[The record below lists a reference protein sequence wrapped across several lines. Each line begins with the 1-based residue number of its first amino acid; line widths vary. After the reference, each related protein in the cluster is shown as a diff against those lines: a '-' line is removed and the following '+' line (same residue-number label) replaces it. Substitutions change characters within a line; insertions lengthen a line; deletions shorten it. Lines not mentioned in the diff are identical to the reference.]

1 MEKKNAPAA
10 VASEP
15 VASAPVAAEPVAAE
29 PVAAEPVAAEPVAAE
44 PVAAE
49 RVASEGGASKRG
61 SSVNWASLSAD
72 GPLHQI
78 GECLLA
84 NEEYADTYSAMRQVC
99 RNWRSGLPEP
109 DVHLDEWIM
118 LHHALPHVAEFTF
131 LQLGTS
137 RYVTIDLSEVHT
149 RYYFVGFC
157 RGVIVLAQ
165 KNPPHKIR
173 LLNPLTKK
181 YTMFEAQMP
190 SIFLKSV
197 AVIKSPTMVFVT
209 AHYPSEI
216 GWVDES
222 TPTKDIDKDWENRF
236 SIKNHCLR
244 CITPFNG
251 ELYALAVDNLE
262 HGRIVCTNV
271 QLQQRTSTVK
281 METLISFP
289 ELGHQKFY
297 LVKSDGDLLLVLLV
311 SVALAGRPLVYR
323 VDTQSRS
330 LHPVSNIGSNAFFV
344 NYIRCISV
352 DTRVY
357 PTLRPGCIYYTDL
370 GYIREYSHDTKAWE
384 EWPERVDRIG
394 NYGNTFWHARWDCNN
409 WMIQV
414 TAGRTATAG
423 GVAGAGS
430 SSGADAEK
438 QAWLTKYATNT
449 SHERSTSAAPT
460 VDEITAIMRDQFG
473 ILPKKR
479 MIGYSKPYP
488 NDYDL
493 IPLPPKYRLPDFTK
507 FSGSEGTS
515 SIEHVSRYLA
525 QLGMVSASDELR
537 VRFFSQSLTGP
548 AFGWYTSLLP
558 DSVRTWKQLEEQ
570 FHVQYHSETTEASLA
585 DLTQVRQRRG
595 ETVSEYIQ
603 RFRTVRNRCYSVRLS
618 EKEAV
623 ELAVAGLSAPLR
635 DVTFQAE
642 YNSLAHMV
650 QKLTAYEQRH
660 PELYQDKYKRVALIE
675 TDEDEDSAGD
685 QEVAV
690 AEWTRGAKPVS
701 CKWVKQPG
709 PVKGFDFDLSKTEQ
723 IFDLLL
729 KEKQLKL
736 PEGHKIPTP
745 QEMNGRPYCKWHHTF
760 THTTNDCK
768 VLRGQIQM
776 AIEQGRLLF
785 GQFAMRVDTQPFPEV
800 NMVDLSQCIGREP
813 GFSFDINMA
822 GLADRHGEDKP
833 ESSRSRGKD
842 KKEADPRDRPQ
853 HDDRRYL
860 TEEEVIS
867 VRYQRPLSAH
877 LLNKYEQQ
885 YDRRRRYDVDDDRYR
900 RSDADNRKYRRY
912 EGYERHARGRSREQE
927 DMDRHW
933 NCPFFKHCWDSGMS
947 RLPTIENCPECKQK
961 RKGANEVSV
970 FKRLGPLP
978 PQNKRAESSQDEDFE
993 ESEEEDRYHRPRW
1006 CPDGLSHSQ
1015 KRRVQRLRN
1024 LGQYL
1029 YTLRKARPDLAVKI
1043 QQTLETEARPP
1054 KKVWRP
1060 KQTKADAG
1068 TSADTNMVF
1077 VLPSEFCAPKDE
1089 EVSVAQFD
1097 CGPRPVIFEKPRERS
1112 YRHLKALY
1120 LKGYINGQPISKML
1134 VDTGAAVNIM
1144 PYSMLRRLGRST
1156 EDLIKTNV
1164 TLSDFNGQPSE
1175 AKGVLNVDLTV
1186 GRKTIPTSFF
1196 IVDSKSTY
1204 AVLLGRDWIH
1214 ANCCIPSTMHQC
1226 IIQWDG
1232 DEVEVVHADDSVDIS
1247 LAAMN
1252 IWEAN
1257 DQEPLSGINLDG
1269 CERIE
1274 ATKNG
1279 VRLVL
1284 STGLTE

>member
-1 MEKKNAPAA
+1 MAEEPVKYEDLPPEHKKRYELKAILEADLIGAFEKTRSHGIKFKGFQPEGALDGLDLSLPSDERTRALRQEVNYA
-10 VASEP
+10 VAHSLHRH
-15 VASAPVAAEPVAAE
+15 AESLVNTL
-29 PVAAEPVAAEPVAAE
+29 
-44 PVAAE
+44 E
-49 RVASEGGASKRG
+49 RVALNVVQEVTKHKYSPS
-61 SSVNWASLSAD
+61 
-72 GPLHQI
+72 GP
-78 GECLLA
+78 A
-84 NEEYADTYSAMRQVC
+84 
-99 RNWRSGLPEP
+99 
-109 DVHLDEWIM
+109 
-118 LHHALPHVAEFTF
+118 
-131 LQLGTS
+131 LGTHQGEVPLYTRPPLQHTFAAPQQQGS
-137 RYVTIDLSEVHT
+137 PAYVV
-149 RYYFVGFC
+149 YKVGGDPGDYQF
-157 RGVIVLAQ
+157 LYD
-165 KNPPHKIR
+165 PPK
-173 LLNPLTKK
+173 
-181 YTMFEAQMP
+181 
-190 SIFLKSV
+190 
-197 AVIKSPTMVFVT
+197 
-209 AHYPSEI
+209 EI
-216 GWVDES
+216 
-222 TPTKDIDKDWENRF
+222 P
-236 SIKNHCLR
+236 
-244 CITPFNG
+244 
-251 ELYALAVDNLE
+251 
-262 HGRIVCTNV
+262 HGYVCTYV
-271 QLQQRTSTVK
+271 
-281 METLISFP
+281 P
-289 ELGHQKFY
+289 
-297 LVKSDGDLLLVLLV
+297 
-311 SVALAGRPLVYR
+311 
-323 VDTQSRS
+323 
-330 LHPVSNIGSNAFFV
+330 
-344 NYIRCISV
+344 
-352 DTRVY
+352 
-357 PTLRPGCIYYTDL
+357 
-370 GYIREYSHDTKAWE
+370 
-384 EWPERVDRIG
+384 
-394 NYGNTFWHARWDCNN
+394 DCNN
-409 WMIQV
+409 WMTQV

-642 YNSLAHMV
+642 TNTSV
-650 QKLTAYEQRH
+650 
-660 PELYQDKYKRVALIE
+660 VIE

-745 QEMNGRPYCKWHHTF
+745 QEMNGKPYCKWHHTF

-800 NMVDLSQCIGREP
+800 NMVDLSQCIGCEP
-813 GFSFDINMA
+813 GFSFGINMA
-822 GLADRHGEDKP
+822 GLADRHDEDKP

-912 EGYERHARGRSREQE
+912 EGEE
-927 DMDRHW
+927 
-933 NCPFFKHCWDSGMS
+933 
-947 RLPTIENCPECKQK
+947 
-961 RKGANEVSV
+961 KGTNEVSV

-978 PQNKRAESSQDEDFE
+978 PQNKRAESSQDEDLE

-1024 LGQYL
+1024 LEEAEAQYL

-1060 KQTKADAG
+1060 KQKKADAG

-1120 LKGYINGQPISKML
+1120 LKGYINGQPISRML

-1144 PYSMLRRLGRST
+1144 PYSMLRCLGRSN

-1175 AKGVLNVDLTV
+1175 AKGVLNMDLTV

-1284 STGLTE
+1284 STGLRVVRSELWTYVARPIPAIGPKK

>member
-1 MEKKNAPAA
+1 MAEEPIKYEDLPAEHKKKYDDLKATFEADLIGSFEKTRSHGISLVNTL
-10 VASEP
+10 
-15 VASAPVAAEPVAAE
+15 
-29 PVAAEPVAAEPVAAE
+29 
-44 PVAAE
+44 E
-49 RVASEGGASKRG
+49 RVALHVVQEIMKHQYSPS
-61 SSVNWASLSAD
+61 
-72 GPLHQI
+72 GP
-78 GECLLA
+78 A
-84 NEEYADTYSAMRQVC
+84 
-99 RNWRSGLPEP
+99 
-109 DVHLDEWIM
+109 
-118 LHHALPHVAEFTF
+118 
-131 LQLGTS
+131 LGTHQGEIPLYTRPPLQYTFAAPQQQGS
-137 RYVTIDLSEVHT
+137 PAYVV
-149 RYYFVGFC
+149 YKVGGDPGDYQF
-157 RGVIVLAQ
+157 LYE
-165 KNPPHKIR
+165 PPK
-173 LLNPLTKK
+173 
-181 YTMFEAQMP
+181 
-190 SIFLKSV
+190 
-197 AVIKSPTMVFVT
+197 
-209 AHYPSEI
+209 EI
-216 GWVDES
+216 
-222 TPTKDIDKDWENRF
+222 P
-236 SIKNHCLR
+236 
-244 CITPFNG
+244 
-251 ELYALAVDNLE
+251 
-262 HGRIVCTNV
+262 HGYVCTYV
-271 QLQQRTSTVK
+271 
-281 METLISFP
+281 P
-289 ELGHQKFY
+289 
-297 LVKSDGDLLLVLLV
+297 
-311 SVALAGRPLVYR
+311 
-323 VDTQSRS
+323 
-330 LHPVSNIGSNAFFV
+330 
-344 NYIRCISV
+344 
-352 DTRVY
+352 
-357 PTLRPGCIYYTDL
+357 
-370 GYIREYSHDTKAWE
+370 
-384 EWPERVDRIG
+384 
-394 NYGNTFWHARWDCNN
+394 DCNN
-409 WMIQV
+409 WANQI
-414 TAGRTATAG
+414 TAG
-423 GVAGAGS
+423 GVAGG

-438 QAWLTKYATNT
+438 QAWLAKYATGT
-449 SHERSTSAAPT
+449 SHESSTSAAPT
-460 VDEITAIMRDQFG
+460 VDQITAILRDQFG

-488 NDYDL
+488 NEYDL

-525 QLGMVSASDELR
+525 QLGMVSASDQLR

-548 AFGWYTSLLP
+548 AFGWYTSLPP

-570 FHVQYHSETTEASLA
+570 FHIQYHSEATEAGIA

-603 RFRTVRNRCYSVRLS
+603 RFRTVRNRCYS
-618 EKEAV
+618 
-623 ELAVAGLSAPLR
+623 
-635 DVTFQAE
+635 
-642 YNSLAHMV
+642 
-650 QKLTAYEQRH
+650 KLTSYEQRH
-660 PELYQDKYKRVALIE
+660 PELYQDKFKRVALIE
-675 TDEDEDSAGD
+675 TEEDEDSAED

-709 PVKGFDFDLSKTEQ
+709 PAKGFDFDLSKTEQ

-736 PEGHKIPTP
+736 PEGHKIPTL

-760 THTTNDCK
+760 THATNDCK

-785 GQFAMRVDTQPFPEV
+785 GQFAMRVDTHPFPDV
-800 NMVDLSQCIGREP
+800 NMVDLSHCIRREP

-822 GLADRHGEDKP
+822 GLADRHSKDKA
-833 ESSRSRGKD
+833 ESSHSRGKD
-842 KKEADPRDRPQ
+842 KEEADPRDRPQ
-853 HDDRRYL
+853 YDDRRYL
-860 TEEEVIS
+860 TEEEVRS

-947 RLPTIENCPECKQK
+947 RLPTIENCPECRQK
-961 RKGANEVSV
+961 RKGTNEVSV

-1024 LGQYL
+1024 LEEAEAQYL

-1043 QQTLETEARPP
+1043 QQTGERLAHQRKCGDPSRQKP
-1054 KKVWRP
+1054 MQRHRLI
-1060 KQTKADAG
+1060 QTWC
-1068 TSADTNMVF
+1068 SYFRQSF
-1077 VLPSEFCAPKDE
+1077 VLQETRKCQWHSLTA
-1089 EVSVAQFD
+1089 
-1097 CGPRPVIFEKPRERS
+1097 
-1112 YRHLKALY
+1112 
-1120 LKGYINGQPISKML
+1120 PISKML

-1144 PYSMLRRLGRST
+1144 PYSMLRRLGRSN

-1164 TLSDFNGQPSE
+1164 TLSDFNGQASE

-1232 DEVEVVHADDSVDIS
+1232 DEVEVVHADDSIEIS

-1274 ATKNG
+1274 ASKNG